1 MGRKPYILHIF
12 LSMIIYF
19 TLLGSALGG
28 ERSVIIKFHQ
38 RPGHSEEALI
48 HGARGKIK
56 RTYRMMSAMAATL
69 PEQEIAN
76 IAKNPRVAYI
86 EEDSIVMA
94 VEPLP
99 SDEYVDSWGV
109 AHIGCE
115 AVHDSG
121 IKGAG
126 VKIAVLD
133 TGIDY
138 NHEDLDDNF
147 KGGDN
152 FVEYVPPLPDFHD
165 PFDDSWNSHGTNVA
179 GIIAAEQNG
188 TGVVGVAPE
197 AELYAVKVLDGMG
210 GGYVSWVI
218 AGIEWAVANNM
229 NIINMS
235 LSIEEEGVSQA
246 FEDACNAAEE
256 AGILLVAAAGNNIYG
271 ETAVTPPAAY
281 SSVIAVSATDQED
294 QLGYFSLS
302 GPEVELAAPGVLIF
316 STSRDN
322 TYEVLSGTSQAAP
335 HVAGVAALIMSAGV
349 DDVDGDG
356 DTDNRD
362 VRLMLQNTAKDLG
375 DPGQDPIYGYGL
387 VNAAGVA
394 STDVTGFWITKVGR
408 RPWAGAETVDLP
420 TGEYK
425 ITITND
431 SLRAV
436 KCKVYK
442 NGVLARR
449 LSRTFRFGGHKPQE
463 VHWHLNARNKAL
475 EVVFVP
481 EGRVGGTAHVSI
493 VGGL

>member
-1 MGRKPYILHIF
+1 MKRRPYVLHIV

-19 TLLGSALGG
+19 TLLGSALCE
-28 ERSVIIKFHQ
+28 ERSVIIRCHQ
-38 RPGHSEEALI
+38 RPGPSEEAII
-48 HGARGKIK
+48 HGARGKI
-56 RTYRMMSAMAATL
+56 RHTYHVIPAMAATL

-76 IAKNPRVAYI
+76 IARNPRVAYV
-86 EEDSIVMA
+86 EDDSIVTA

-99 SDEYVDSWGV
+99 GDEYVNSWGV

-115 AVHDSG
+115 AIHASD

-138 NHEDLDDNF
+138 THEDLDGNF

-152 FVEYVPPLPDFHD
+152 FVEYVEPPPNPHD
-165 PFDDSWNSHGTNVA
+165 PFDDSWNSHGTSVA

-197 AELYAVKVLDGMG
+197 AEVYAVKVLDGSG
-210 GGYVSWVI
+210 SGFVSWVV
-218 AGIEWAVANNM
+218 AGIDWAVANKM

-235 LSIEEEGVSQA
+235 LAGIEVSQT
-246 FEDACNAAEE
+246 FEEACKAAEE
-256 AGILLVAAAGNNIYG
+256 AGLLLVAAAGNTYG
-271 ETAVTPPAAY
+271 GVVTNPAAY
-281 SSVIAVSATDQED
+281 SSVIAVTATDQED
-294 QLGYFSLS
+294 QPGWFSPV
-302 GPEVELAAPGVLIF
+302 GMEVELAAPGVEIF
-316 STSRDN
+316 STSRDEP
-322 TYEVLSGTSQAAP
+322 YYAVLSGTSQAAP

-375 DPGQDPIYGYGL
+375 KKGRDPIYGYGL
-387 VNAAGVA
+387 VNATGVA

>member
-1 MGRKPYILHIF
+1 MAFAYFG
-12 LSMIIYF
+12 LSAA
-19 TLLGSALGG
+19 ALAT
-28 ERSVIIKFHQ
+28 ERSVIVGFHQ
-38 RPGHSEEALI
+38 KPGPSEEALV
-48 HGARGKIK
+48 HGARGKI
-56 RTYRMMSAMAATL
+56 RHTYHVIPAMAATL

-76 IAKNPRVAYI
+76 IARNPRVAYV
-86 EEDSIVMA
+86 EEDSIVTA
-94 VEPLP
+94 AKPLP
-99 SDEYVDSWGV
+99 GDEYVDSWSV
-109 AHIGCE
+109 THIGCE
-115 AVHDSG
+115 DVHASG

-152 FVEYVPPLPDFHD
+152 FVQYDPPLPDFHD

-235 LSIEEEGVSQA
+235 LSIEDVEGDSQA

-256 AGILLVAAAGNNIYG
+256 AGLLLVAAAGNKPFH
-271 ETAVTPPAAY
+271 EVVTKPAAY
-281 SSVIAVSATDQED
+281 SSVIAVTATNQADQP
-294 QLGYFSLS
+294 GWFSLS
-302 GPEVELAAPGVLIF
+302 GPEVELAAPGDLIL

-322 TYEVLSGTSQAAP
+322 SYAVLSGTSQAAP

-356 DTDNRD
+356 DTDNKD
-362 VRLMLQNTAKDLG
+362 VRLMLQNTAIDLG
-375 DPGQDPIYGYGL
+375 DTGQDPIYGYGL
-387 VNAAGVA
+387 VNAAGVTA
-394 STDVTGFWITKVGR
+394 TDEMSFWVTKAGR
-408 RPWAGAETVDLP
+408 RPSAGAETVELP
-420 TGEYK
+420 AGEYE

-431 SLRAV
+431 SLRAIE
-436 KCKVYK
+436 CSVYK
-442 NGVLARR
+442 DGVLSRR
-449 LSRTFRFGGHKPQE
+449 LSRTFNFGGHKPQE
-463 VHWHLNARNKAL
+463 VVWNLSARNKAL

-481 EGRVGGTAHVSI
+481 RGGVGGTAHVSI
-493 VGGL
+493 VRGLDEPYGVPGR